1 MAVVRCR
8 RCDAVIPD
16 DDRSCPLCGE
26 AAPGRY
32 RRIVLRASGLVVL
45 ALAALGLFRWQEPV
59 VAGGGCRI
67 LDITT
72 RQQMFLAEGVMRNGY
87 SVTVRVE
94 RTGLARYVT
103 VTGALRST
111 RGVDTQSR
119 EVQFDI
125 WPTEETE
132 LRFYLPDFIPTQQKV
147 DVTCR

>member
-1 MAVVRCR
+1 
-8 RCDAVIPD
+8 
-16 DDRSCPLCGE
+16 
-26 AAPGRY
+26 
-32 RRIVLRASGLVVL
+32 
-45 ALAALGLFRWQEPV
+45 
-59 VAGGGCRI
+59 
-67 LDITT
+67 
-72 RQQMFLAEGVMRNGY
+72 MFLAEGVMRNGY